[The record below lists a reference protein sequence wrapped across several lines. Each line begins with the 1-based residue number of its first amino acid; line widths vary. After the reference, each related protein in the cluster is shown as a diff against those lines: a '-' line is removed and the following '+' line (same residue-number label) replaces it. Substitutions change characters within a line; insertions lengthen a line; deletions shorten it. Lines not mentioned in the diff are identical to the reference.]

1 MRNIYGVAA
10 SIVAL
15 SCAVTASIPST
26 RVMAQGVPTP
36 EMQVP
41 AIREPHHFVK
51 LDNKYARV
59 LDVTVA
65 PFSGTLYHIHE
76 NPYFWISIGA
86 ATLRGQT
93 LGAKEIINIE
103 PADGEVRY
111 SPVITHRVGN
121 IGSTAFRN
129 ITVQIQARDD
139 VSPSGDV
146 LASPKPAG
154 YQAKPALDNEL
165 VRVERLILEPGQS
178 TGRYMLPRS
187 GLMIAARDATISVE
201 RPGSSA
207 HRVEMKAGD
216 FEWHTGP
223 VAHTITNIG
232 KTRFEAIEAVWK

>member
-1 MRNIYGVAA
+1 MRKIYGVGVSVA
-10 SIVAL
+10 AL
-15 SCAVTASIPST
+15 SCTLL
-26 RVMAQGVPTP
+26 AQGASTP

-59 LDVTVA
+59 LDVTVE

-103 PADGEVRY
+103 PVDAEVRY
-111 SPVITHRVGN
+111 SPALTHRVGN
-121 IGSTAFRN
+121 IAATPFRN

-139 VSPSGDV
+139 VSPAGAA
-146 LASPKPAG
+146 LATPRPTG
-154 YQAKPALDNEL
+154 YQAKPAFENEL

-178 TGRYMLPRS
+178 TGRYTLPRS
-187 GLMIAARDATISVE
+187 GLLIAAHDGTISVE
-201 RPGSSA
+201 RPGSNP
-207 HRVEMKAGD
+207 HRIDMKAGD

-223 VAHTITNIG
+223 TTHTITNSG

>member
-1 MRNIYGVAA
+1 MRKIYGMAA
-10 SIVAL
+10 AIAAFSCVAL
-15 SCAVTASIPST
+15 
-26 RVMAQGVPTP
+26 AQGAPTP
-36 EMQVP
+36 PTQVP

-59 LDVTVA
+59 LDVTVE

-76 NPYFWISIGA
+76 NPYFWISIGP

-103 PADGEVRY
+103 PVDAEVRY
-111 SPVITHRVGN
+111 SPALTHRVGN
-121 IGSTAFRN
+121 IGSTPFRN

-139 VSPSGDV
+139 VSPAGAF
-146 LASPKPAG
+146 LASPRPTG
-154 YQAKPALDNEL
+154 YQPKPPLDNEL

-178 TGRYMLPRS
+178 TGRYTLPRS
-187 GLMIAARDATISVE
+187 GMLIAAHDGTISVE

-207 HRVEMKAGD
+207 HKIDMKAGD

-223 VAHTITNIG
+223 ITHTITNIG

>member
-1 MRNIYGVAA
+1 MRKLRGVVLGIA
-10 SIVAL
+10 AL
-15 SCAVTASIPST
+15 SGAAQ
-26 RVMAQGVPTP
+26 AQGVSTP

-41 AIREPHHFVK
+41 AIREPHHYVK

-76 NPYFWISIGA
+76 NPYFWISIGP

-93 LGAKEIINIE
+93 LGAREIINIE
-103 PADGEVRY
+103 PVDAEVRY

-121 IGSTAFRN
+121 IGSIPFRN

-139 VSPSGDV
+139 VSPAGTF

-154 YQAKPALDNEL
+154 YQPKPALDNEL

-178 TGRYMLPRS
+178 TGRYTLPRS
-187 GLMIAARDATISVE
+187 GLLIAAHDGLISVE
-201 RPGSSA
+201 RPGTTA
-207 HRVEMKAGD
+207 HRVDMKAGE

-223 VAHTITNIG
+223 ATHTITNIG